1 MKPQE
6 AHFACPNRRACSQ
19 ANNEQPDDTIV
30 RPHFAWHANYMYIGH
45 FILWSSTEKTFGH
58 VFIQRLLGKPVHAL
72 RDKSE
77 VNLIITLR
85 ELMSARLLS
94 VMSL

>member
-1 MKPQE
+1 
-6 AHFACPNRRACSQ
+6 
-19 ANNEQPDDTIV
+19 
-30 RPHFAWHANYMYIGH
+30 MYVGH
-45 FILWSSTEKTFGH
+45 FILRSSTEKTCGH

-72 RDKSE
+72 RDKSA